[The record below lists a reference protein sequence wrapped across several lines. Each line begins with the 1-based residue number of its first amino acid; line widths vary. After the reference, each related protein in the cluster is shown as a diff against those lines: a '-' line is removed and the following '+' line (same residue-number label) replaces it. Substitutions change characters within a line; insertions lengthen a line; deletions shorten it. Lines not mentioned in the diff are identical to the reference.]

1 MTEKSARLRLATG
14 WLDGCS
20 GCHMS
25 MLDMDERILELAE
38 KIEWVYSPLVD
49 CKEVP
54 KDIDLAILE
63 GAVSSSD
70 DLEKL
75 RKVRANSKFLIAI
88 GDCAVTANIPSM
100 RNVFSVDSV
109 MDRAY
114 KETVA
119 CQAQH
124 PSDRVPR
131 LLEKAQPIHH
141 YVAVDLYLPGCP
153 PPADA
158 IYHVLTELLNGRIP
172 NPSAVSRF
180 GK

>member
-1 MTEKSARLRLATG
+1 MSTTPTRLRLATA

-25 MLDMDERILELAE
+25 MLDMDERILELAQ

-49 CKEVP
+49 RKEVP
-54 KDIDLAILE
+54 ENIDLAILE
-63 GAVSSSD
+63 GAVSSED

-75 RKVRANSKFLIAI
+75 RKIRAKSKFLIAM

-114 KETVA
+114 KETVSL
-119 CQAQH
+119 QPQH
-124 PSDRVPR
+124 PTDRVPR
-131 LLEKAQPIHH
+131 LLEKAQPIHY
-141 YVAVDLYLPGCP
+141 YVSVDLHLPGCP